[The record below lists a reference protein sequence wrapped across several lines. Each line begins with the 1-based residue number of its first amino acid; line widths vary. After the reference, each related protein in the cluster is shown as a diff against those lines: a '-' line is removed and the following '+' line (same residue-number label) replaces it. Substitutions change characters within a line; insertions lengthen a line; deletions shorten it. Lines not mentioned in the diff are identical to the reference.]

1 VVTRWPL
8 AAAVAA
14 LLAGCVILPSG
25 PTVVTLR
32 TADGSY
38 ELPVALYDPG
48 GLVESVEPAEPDP
61 TGPDDS
67 LMAVG
72 DDAAVLQWLGG
83 ACDARSQI
91 NVLAQGT
98 TISMAVRTD
107 GKIGAGCTALGIY
120 RTVRITFREPI
131 DGRTLELAGHG

>member
-1 VVTRWPL
+1 VFDVKAIAGLMTRWPL

-14 LLAGCVILPSG
+14 LRAGCVILPSG
-25 PTVVTLR
+25 PTVVT
-32 TADGSY
+32 
-38 ELPVALYDPG
+38 PP
-48 GLVESVEPAEPDP
+48 
-61 TGPDDS
+61 
-67 LMAVG
+67 
-72 DDAAVLQWLGG
+72 AAVLQWLGG

-98 TISMAVRTD
+98 SISMAVRTD
-107 GKIGAGCTALGIY
+107 GKIGAGCTPLGIY